1 MDTSHCH
8 YQGYILLLVLL
19 YSSMF
24 DVASNIHIS
33 SDARGSKTDS
43 NPKQYVNCGNYE
55 VERRRMTVS
64 CSKSAEY
71 IITKINFADY
81 GNPTGCSEEH
91 KVSRHG
97 NCGAPD
103 TLRIVKKNCLGKHK
117 CELYVSDEMFGPS
130 HCKKDIKLIVVFTCT
145 KA

>member
-24 DVASNIHIS
+24 DVASNIDIS

-55 VERRRMTVS
+55 VKRRQMTVS

-81 GNPTGCSEEH
+81 GNPTGCSEDH

-103 TLRIVKKNCLGKHK
+103 TLRIVKKVRKINKNIDNILWIS
-117 CELYVSDEMFGPS
+117 E
-130 HCKKDIKLIVVFTCT
+130 
-145 KA
+145 